1 MGKVNLIINS
11 KGLFTIFLVLGLM
24 IFLALGCSFNFGES
38 ADNSA
43 TAEKKSSDSD
53 DEESKKDKDEDEE
66 DEKAEKDKSDKK
78 EDKEESAEET
88 KPTPPP
94 APKKVAPPTGA
105 TVGYCNSSNVVLRAE
120 PSLNAKKVGG
130 LSNNQRL
137 YIIRYSDTYDNW
149 KGTTANWAYI
159 QTESG
164 KRGWVFTPF
173 VSY

>member
-1 MGKVNLIINS
+1 MGKVNLIIKT
-11 KGLFTIFLVLGLM
+11 KGFFTIFLILGLM
-24 IFLALGCSFNFGES
+24 VFLALGCSFNFGES
-38 ADNSA
+38 SGDPTS
-43 TAEKKSSDSD
+43 TEKKSSDSAD
-53 DEESKKDKDEDEE
+53 DESRKDDKDDEDEKSEKDKKDKED
-66 DEKAEKDKSDKK
+66 
-78 EDKEESAEET
+78 DKEEVAEET

-105 TVGYCNSSNVVLRAE
+105 TVGYCNSSNVVLRAG
-120 PSLNAKKVGG
+120 PSLTAKKIGG
-130 LSNNQRL
+130 LSNRQRL
-137 YIIRYSDTYDNW
+137 YIIRYSNTYDNW